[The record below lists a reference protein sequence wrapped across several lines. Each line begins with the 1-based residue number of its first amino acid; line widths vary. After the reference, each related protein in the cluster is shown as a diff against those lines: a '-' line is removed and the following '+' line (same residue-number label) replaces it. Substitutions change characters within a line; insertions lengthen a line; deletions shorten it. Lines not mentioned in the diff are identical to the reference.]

1 MQYALRLPCLALAL
15 EDFYTRIKKQKHFSY
30 SHSNAYLPDY

>member
-1 MQYALRLPCLALAL
+1 MQYALRLSCLVLAL
-15 EDFYTRIKKQKHFSY
+15 EDSSTRIKKQKHFSY